1 MKATYFGIS
10 ELKGLL
16 KIYEQENGERRFSYI
31 QASEY
36 FGREKKISWDEIQK
50 KEEIRS
56 ITRRIKL
63 WDRRIESIKKAIE
76 VLKVNE

>member
-10 ELKGLL
+10 ELKRVL
-16 KIYEQENGERRFSYI
+16 KIYEQENGERRFSYV
-31 QASEY
+31 QAVVY
-36 FGREKKISWDEIQK
+36 FGREKKISWNEIQE
-50 KEEIRS
+50 KEEIRL

-76 VLKVNE
+76 ILKED